1 MEMTAKGYLDQL
13 IRVRDGL
20 PSEVVKIIDKREE
33 DIVSLNA
40 VNQIFV
46 GGINVLGKSLGT
58 YKNTYQGSGIGYP
71 KERGQHYNFLAT
83 GNLLTSF
90 TYKTDGFT
98 LELGNT
104 DEKVP
109 LLKVVSGEF
118 IGLTIENQN
127 KLNYEIILPEIL
139 EYVNKYL

>member
-20 PSEVVKIIDKREE
+20 PSEVVKIIDKREK
-33 DIVSLNA
+33 DIISLNA
-40 VNQIFV
+40 VDQIFA
-46 GGINVLGKSLGT
+46 GGINIFGKSLGT

-71 KERGQHYNFLAT
+71 KQKGEHYNFLET
-83 GNLLTSF
+83 GSLLTSF

-104 DEKVP
+104 DSKTP
-109 LLKVVSGEF
+109 LLKAISGDF
-118 IGLTIENQN
+118 IGLTIENQK